1 MYMSEFDLT
10 KEQRSVIAKELQG
23 VAEQAVASMHLTK
36 DGSVVVQVGA
46 NITVLQPGQAGSAKA
61 ASALFQAIEQSREC

>member
-1 MYMSEFDLT
+1 MSEFDLT
-10 KEQRSVIAKELQG
+10 KEQRAVIAKELEG

-46 NITVLQPGQAGSAKA
+46 NMTVLQPAQEGTAKA

>member
-1 MYMSEFDLT
+1 MSEFDLT
-10 KEQRSVIAKELQG
+10 EEQRLVIAKELQG

-46 NITVLQPGQAGSAKA
+46 NITVLQPGQAGVAKA
-61 ASALFQAIEQSREC
+61 ASALFQAIEQSSEC

>member
-10 KEQRSVIAKELQG
+10 EEQRAVITKELEG
-23 VAEQAVASMHLTK
+23 VVEQAVASMHLTK

-46 NITVLQPGQAGSAKA
+46 NITVLQPEQAAAAKA
-61 ASALFQAIEQSREC
+61 ASALFQAIEQSSEC

>member
-1 MYMSEFDLT
+1 MSEFDLT
-10 KEQRSVIAKELQG
+10 EEQRAVITKELEG

-46 NITVLQPGQAGSAKA
+46 NITVLQPEQAATAKA
-61 ASALFQAIEQSREC
+61 ASALFQAIEQSSEC